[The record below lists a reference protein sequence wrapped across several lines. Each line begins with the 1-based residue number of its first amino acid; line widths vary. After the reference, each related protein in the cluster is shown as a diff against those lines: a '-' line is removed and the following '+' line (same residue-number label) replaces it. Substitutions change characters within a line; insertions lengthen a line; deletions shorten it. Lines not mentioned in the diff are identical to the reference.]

1 MKHFTRLQHWNNEE
15 TKQRVIDESVFR
27 NNMFG
32 FQEDYSKLDAD
43 HFHIRSLETPY
54 AFRVQPFMD
63 PIHPK
68 SEIKSFQALK
78 QWNEAA

>member
-1 MKHFTRLQHWNNEE
+1 MKAFFAIKW
-15 TKQRVIDESVFR
+15 
-27 NNMFG
+27 FG